1 MSSDSELKMR
11 LKMQRLA
18 RKMGPNTTAAQLVRA
33 YMQSES
39 SLRAGANAAS
49 LFGTA
54 TAVLTGLF
62 GVPQAVVQQLQK
74 TEVPQALVKDQVQRQ
89 TAIQQAVYD
98 QEWQQWQREWEERR
112 ARMER
117 EAAAWKQY
125 KEEQRKRNPKYDAM
139 SLGSYFENIR
149 KFRDDELYQ
158 SMFEPEVD
166 TTYRSPIY
174 TPGYFADEQDYDYE
188 LVKIMGGAKRR
199 NSSANR
205 RSRTKSNSRPK
216 RSSAKRSSAKRN
228 IKRKSKSI
236 KKRS

>member
-1 MSSDSELKMR
+1 MNSNAELSMR
-11 LKMQRLA
+11 LKMQKLA

-39 SLRAGANAAS
+39 GSLRAGANAAS

-54 TAVLTGLF
+54 TAVLAGLF
-62 GVPQAVVQQLQK
+62 GVPQAVVQQLQT

-89 TAIQQAVYD
+89 SAIQQAVYD
-98 QEWQQWQREWEERR
+98 QEWQQWQREWEERS
-112 ARMER
+112 ARRER

-125 KEEQRKRNPKYDAM
+125 KKEQLDRYPKYV
-139 SLGSYFENIR
+139 SLESYFDNIR
-149 KFRDDELYQ
+149 KLRDDELYQ

-188 LVKIMGGAKRR
+188 LVKIMGGAKRG
-199 NSSANR
+199 AKR
-205 RSRTKSNSRPK
+205 RSASAK
-216 RSSAKRSSAKRN
+216 RSLTAKRSSSAKR
-228 IKRKSKSI
+228 IMKRKSKSI
-236 KKRS
+236 KKRF